1 MLGLIYK
8 DFRANIKWLCLSS
21 GIIIFYSIVMGM
33 ADSSSHDIDFSRM
46 KPIYYLLYASVF
58 IMTGAL
64 SLNYVQTDERKKW
77 GYFVT
82 SLPNGIVK
90 QVVSKYIFVALTL
103 AFAFGICWIQN
114 LIVRQFNDEVGSI
127 TGILFLLSCITLLI
141 VAVELPCAIA
151 FGTKN
156 GAYIKSG
163 IFVVLVLIAAI
174 YLMFGDISWLG
185 SEDQFTEKFFDKL
198 SRLDLSGTAGKVLLS
213 GIPLYCISCF
223 ISTKL
228 YLGGIERMEK

>member
-8 DFRANIKWLCLSS
+8 DFRANLKWLCLS
-21 GIIIFYSIVMGM
+21 GGMILFFNIVLGS
-33 ADSSSHDIDFSRM
+33 AAAQSHDIDFIGMRAV
-46 KPIYYLLYASVF
+46 YFLLYASVF
-58 IMTGAL
+58 FMISAFSM
-64 SLNYVQTDERKKW
+64 NYVQTDERKKW

-82 SLPNGIVK
+82 SLPGGIFK
-90 QVVSKYIFVALTL
+90 QVTAKYIFVVLTL
-103 AFAFGICWIQN
+103 LFTFGICWLQN
-114 LIVRQFNDEVGSI
+114 FIVMQFNDEIGSI
-127 TGILFLLSCITLLI
+127 TDILLILSCITLYI

-156 GAYIKSG
+156 GAYVKSG
-163 IFVVLVLIAAI
+163 IFVLLVMIAAV

-185 SEDQFTEKFFDKL
+185 GEEEFTDKFLDKF
-198 SRLDLSGTAGKVLLS
+198 RDLDLRSTSGKIILC
-213 GIPLYCISCF
+213 GIPFYCISCF